1 MEQYNYFNLKAVLL
15 YIRPTCFKLFNT
27 LWQDDGKKNFGSI
40 KPLYLSL
47 DVYTIFINIQH

>member
-27 LWQDDGKKNFGSI
+27 LWQDDGKKNFSSI

-47 DVYTIFINIQH
+47 DVCTIFINIQH

>member
-27 LWQDDGKKNFGSI
+27 LWQDDGKKISAA
-40 KPLYLSL
+40 LSL
-47 DVYTIFINIQH
+47 FI